1 MSANTACTI
10 LFQDGLTAAE
20 ATGAFDIAYCLPI
33 YDNRTDGDVM
43 QSPVEN
49 SASETADA
57 ADPDDF
63 HGFAFP
69 KLSSG
74 AYSLVEWSESED
86 KVVAY
91 AADSGWAV
99 LPPYSQEVSVDG
111 YDAVGALNGAVKK
124 GATISNGSLTG
135 TPGTYDSLS
144 SWNLDDLYKSVV
156 YLGSKENDDGWK
168 SAYGIHLTCRDP
180 NGSSA
185 SEFVP
190 GGIRFNKVL
199 VFQQGT
205 SGVVPV
211 AMVCLPSPV
220 VIAANVAGVANS
232 ITINFNFGYDTT
244 LTPQAASFDNT
255 YWSKLPDTS
264 EPVVPLYTPSRVVI
278 GGNEADEVVAENA
291 AITIYE
297 KTTDADNSVF
307 PKSIS
312 VKAPGSRTMDISA
325 YSGIDIVCSAPL
337 DGKPSVIIR
346 DDLNSVQPLS
356 KLGFSFGYILDDTG
370 LDIGGSFVQISQFE
384 KVSDGWLVYGTIGGS
399 LVIGDDASIA
409 QIVHSIYIANQNA
422 YGNEKN
428 QAVRLNK
435 SILIG
440 DTNGIV
446 KLHNSILVG
455 DNNYHGIWATP
466 AAESYTKHDNLCNS
480 LIVGNSNVL
489 GRSAQDDADGS
500 VSAKPVVILGH
511 DNSARGMPGQTGKFS
526 VYIFGSNNE
535 VQETIA
541 NAIPDSVY
549 GVDCVDVPRFVF
561 GNGVRSFGWK
571 YVAGSTTYGDTEYNH
586 VFDFVIPQHALVG
599 TAQFTD
605 PLKDAYLGGTNA
617 GGISVGFIPSTSTSA
632 NEQYL
637 VIDTHYI
644 AATTSGNVYYGGM
657 RLPHYKDLSTPP
669 HSHPL
674 EKDGLIYCMDK
685 SDLTPATFTD
695 FLNKLAYA
703 AFNGYFPLLV
713 KMPTT

>member
-57 ADPDDF
+57 ADPSDF

-74 AYSLVEWSESED
+74 AYSLVEWSESTE

-91 AADSGWAV
+91 AADSGWAI

-111 YDAVGALNGAVKK
+111 YDAVGALNGSVYK
-124 GATISNGSLTG
+124 GATLNEGNLTG

-144 SWNLDDLYKSVV
+144 SWSPDDLYKSVV
-156 YLGSKENDDGWK
+156 YLGSKENDGGWK

-180 NGSSA
+180 NVSSNA
-185 SEFVP
+185 EFVP

-244 LTPQAASFDNT
+244 LTPQTASFDNT

-264 EPVVPLYTPSRVVI
+264 ESVVPLYTPSRVVI
-278 GGNEADEVVAENA
+278 GGSGADEVVAGNA

-297 KTTDADNSVF
+297 APSATVPRIAIKGVGEGSGTGFEITTNYAVFGTKMASNYYSSVVWENQDSALNNVTGTF
-307 PKSIS
+307 GTISLCSNLTLNGSHVSIS
-312 VKAPGSRTMDISA
+312 D
-325 YSGIDIVCSAPL
+325 YSGIADNMDES
-337 DGKPSVIIR
+337 
-346 DDLNSVQPLS
+346 
-356 KLGFSFGYILDDTG
+356 GFAITS
-370 LDIGGSFVQISQFE
+370 SFVSGDGCL
-384 KVSDGWLVYGTIGGS
+384 VSYASRS
-399 LVIGDDASIA
+399 LVIAEQTTD
-409 QIVHSIYIANQNA
+409 
-422 YGNEKN
+422 GNEQSVN
-428 QAVRLNK
+428 ARE
-435 SILIG
+435 
-440 DTNGIV
+440 
-446 KLHNSILVG
+446 SILVG
-455 DNNYHGIWATP
+455 NGTMGITKLRSSIVVGNGNYNVVPVSPTRSA
-466 AAESYTKHDNLCNS
+466 SRQDVLRNS
-480 LIVGNSNVL
+480 LIVGDNNVL
-489 GRSAQDDADGS
+489 GRSASSDIPS
-500 VSAKPVVILGH
+500 RISAKPIVILGH
-511 DNSARGMPGQTGKFS
+511 DNVSRNDQSYIQSSSGKYS
-526 VYIFGSNNE
+526 LYLFGSGNTVAATPANE
-535 VQETIA
+535 VQTT
-541 NAIPDSVY
+541 VY
-549 GVDCVDVPRFVF
+549 STNGVDVPRFVF
-561 GNGVRSFGWK
+561 GNGANLKGWK
-571 YVAGSTTYGDTEYNH
+571 WTFNEQTYGDTEYNH
-586 VFDFVIPQHALVG
+586 VFDFVVPQHALVG
-599 TAQFTD
+599 TDQFTD
-605 PLKDAYLGGTNA
+605 PRKDVFLGGDNA

-632 NEQYL
+632 NKQCL

-644 AATTSGNVYYGGM
+644 AATTSGNVSYGGM
-657 RLPHYKDLSTPP
+657 RFPHYDDGPITKN
-669 HSHPL
+669 
-674 EKDGLIYCMDK
+674 GLIYCMDS
-685 SDLTPATFTD
+685 SDLTPGTFSD
-695 FLNKLAYA
+695 FLDKLATA
-703 AFNGYFPLLV
+703 AFHGYFPLLV

>member
-49 SASETADA
+49 SASETADE

-74 AYSLVEWSESED
+74 AYSLVEWNDESSN

-91 AADSGWAV
+91 ATNGDTGWAI
-99 LPPYSQEVSVDG
+99 LPPYSQEVSDG
-111 YDAVGALNGAVKK
+111 SYNAVGALNGAVYT
-124 GATISNGSLTG
+124 GASLNGGSLTG
-135 TPGTYDSLS
+135 TTGTYDSLS
-144 SWNLDDLYKSVV
+144 SWDPNDLYKSVV
-156 YLGSKENDDGWK
+156 YLGSKENDGGWK
-168 SAYGIHLTCRDP
+168 SAYAIHLTCRDP
-180 NGSSA
+180 NVSSNA
-185 SEFVP
+185 EFVP

-199 VFQQGT
+199 IFQQGT

-232 ITINFNFGYDTT
+232 ITINFNFGYDAS

-264 EPVVPLYTPSRVVI
+264 ESVFPLFTPSRVVI
-278 GGNEADEVVAENA
+278 GGNGANEVVAENA

-297 KTTDADNSVF
+297 KTTDAGNSVF

-312 VKAPGSRTMDISA
+312 VKAPGRRTMDISA
-325 YSGIDIVCSAPL
+325 YGGIDIVCSAPI
-337 DGKPSVIIR
+337 DGEPSVIIR
-346 DDLNSVQPLS
+346 DDLNSIQPLS

-384 KVSDGWLVYGTIGGS
+384 KVSDGWLVYGNISGS
-399 LVIGDDASIA
+399 LVIGYDASIA
-409 QIVHSIYIANQNA
+409 RIGHSIYIANQDA

-440 DTNGIV
+440 DSNGIV

-455 DNNYHGIWATP
+455 DNNYHHVWTSP
-466 AAESYTKHDNLCNS
+466 SAESYTKHDNLCNS

-489 GRSAQDDADGS
+489 GRSAQDDADGP
-500 VSAKPVVILGH
+500 VSPKPVVILGH
-511 DNSARGMPGQTGKFS
+511 DNKVGCLYGQTGKFS
-526 VYIFGSNNE
+526 TYVFGSNND
-535 VQETIA
+535 VNTTPS
-541 NAIPDSVY
+541 NVIPDSVY

-561 GNGVRSFGWK
+561 GNGAKTFGWK
-571 YVAGSTTYGDTEYNH
+571 YVSGSTTYGDTEYNH
-586 VFDFVIPQHALVG
+586 VFDFVMPQHALVG
-599 TAQFTD
+599 TSTVSD
-605 PLKDAYLGGTNA
+605 PLKDVYVGGVKSC
-617 GGISVGFIPSTSTSA
+617 GLSIGFIPSTENA
-632 NEQYL
+632 QYVQNL
-637 VIDTHYI
+637 IIDTHYFGSSQDGYI
-644 AATTSGNVYYGGM
+644 RYAGM
-657 RLPHYKDLSTPP
+657 RFPHYDTASL
-669 HSHPL
+669 L
-674 EKDGLIYCMDK
+674 KDGVIYCMDS
-685 SDLTPATFTD
+685 SDLVPATYSD
-695 FLNKLAYA
+695 FLDKLATA
-703 AFNGYFPLLV
+703 AFHGYFPLLV